1 MKKKPLKQLT
11 HEELVAKILRLESEL
26 VLLKHGYYLQQRE
39 EAVETFLANLR
50 CKNSKPGMDCK
61 SSGEDLSKTGK

>member
-1 MKKKPLKQLT
+1 MKKKPLKQMT
-11 HEELVAKILRLESEL
+11 HEELEAEILRLESGL
-26 VLLKHGYYLQQRE
+26 ALLEHWYYLQQRE

-61 SSGEDLSKTGK
+61 SSGEDSSKTD